1 MGTKVRAQIHME
13 ETIIED
19 ADLEKLLDDRQECKS
34 SVAEFRKLDK
44 QAKAKI
50 QTIEK
55 PMPIRIG
62 RYIITKQTMPGR
74 NVSFETNGS
83 IRITIKHIGEE

>member
-1 MGTKVRAQIHME
+1 MVTKVREQIHME

-50 QTIEK
+50 QTIDK
-55 PMPIRIG
+55 PMPLRVG
-62 RYIITKQTMPGR
+62 RYIITRQT
-74 NVSFETNGS
+74 VQAKSVAFETDAGS
-83 IRITIKHIGEE
+83 RITIKHIGDE